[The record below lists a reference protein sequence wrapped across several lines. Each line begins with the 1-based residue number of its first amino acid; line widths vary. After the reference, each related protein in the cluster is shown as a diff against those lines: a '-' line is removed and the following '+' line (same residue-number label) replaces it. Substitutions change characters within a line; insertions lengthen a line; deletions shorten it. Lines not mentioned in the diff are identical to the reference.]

1 MKHKRKMILLAIC
14 LGVLLVGVGI
24 YFWMEYQTYTRV
36 EVVRTYENTGFGN
49 TNYEY
54 CEEGILRYSRDGI
67 VLLSETG
74 EEIWNQPCQMSNPI
88 VEQCGSTVAV
98 GDKQGTTIMVFEKT
112 GMKGEIH
119 TTKPIERLAVSEQG
133 IVCAILKDAEMPMV
147 VCYDAMGNVL
157 VEHKVS
163 FSNAGY
169 PMDVSISDDG
179 KCMLV
184 SYMKVQDSKI
194 VGDIAYYY
202 FENEEQYEVSKMS
215 YEDCVI
221 PVVGFLEKDRS
232 FVATEDVIFFYE
244 GLKEP
249 EEITRVELQ
258 QEMVGIA
265 YSEDLIAMLLRSE
278 GAAGYKL
285 CIYNAEGKLLSSV
298 DVAKEYSNI
307 KIMAE
312 EVILFDGAQCSIFE
326 KNGLKRYEGEMET
339 ELKLMY
345 PLSGIRKYIVV
356 NVNGFQEVRLM
367 K

>member
-14 LGVLLVGVGI
+14 LGALLVGAGI
-24 YFWMEYQTYTRV
+24 YFWMKYQTYTSA

-54 CEEGILRYSRDGI
+54 CKEGILRFSRDGI
-67 VLLSETG
+67 ALLSETG
-74 EEIWNQPCQMSNPI
+74 EEIWNQPCQMSNPV
-88 VEQCGSTVAV
+88 VEQCKSTVAV
-98 GDKQGTTIMVFEKT
+98 GDKQGTTIMVFEKS

-119 TTKPIERLAVSEQG
+119 TTKPIERFAVSEQG

-147 VCYDAMGNVL
+147 VCYDAMGNIL

-169 PMDVSISDDG
+169 PLDVDISKDG

-184 SYMKVQDSKI
+184 SYMKVQNSEI

-202 FENEEQYEVSKMS
+202 FEDEEQYEVSKMS
-215 YEDCVI
+215 YEDSVI
-221 PVVGFLEKDRS
+221 PVVGFLEKERS
-232 FVATEDVIFFYE
+232 FVVTEDMLYFYKS
-244 GLKEP
+244 LREP
-249 EEITRVELQ
+249 EEVARVELQ
-258 QEMVGIA
+258 QEMVGIT
-265 YSEDLIAMLLRSE
+265 YSDDLIAVLLRS
-278 GAAGYKL
+278 GGSTGYEL
-285 CIYNAEGKLLSSV
+285 RIYNAEGKMLSSAEV
-298 DVAKEYSNI
+298 TKEYSNI
-307 KIMAE
+307 KIMEE
-312 EVILFDGAQCSIFE
+312 EVILFDGTQCSIYE

-339 ELKLMY
+339 ELKLMF
-345 PLSGIRKYIVV
+345 PLSGIRKYIMV

>member
-1 MKHKRKMILLAIC
+1 MKHKKKIVLPAIC
-14 LGVLLVGVGI
+14 LGLLLVGVGI
-24 YFWMEYQTYTRV
+24 YFWMKYQTYTSA

-54 CEEGILRYSRDGI
+54 CEEGILRFSRDGI
-67 VLLSETG
+67 ALLSETG
-74 EEIWNQPCQMSNPI
+74 EEVWNQPCQMSNPI

-98 GDKQGTTIMVFEKT
+98 GDKQGTSILVFEKS

-119 TTKPIERLAVSEQG
+119 TTKPIERFAVSEQG
-133 IVCAILKDAEMPMV
+133 IVCAILKDAEIPMV
-147 VCYDAMGNVL
+147 VCYDAMGNIL

-169 PMDVSISDDG
+169 PMDVSISEDG

-221 PVVGFLEKDRS
+221 PVVGFLEKEHS
-232 FVATEDVIFFYE
+232 FVATEKMVLFYE

-249 EEITRVELQ
+249 EEIARVEMQ
-258 QEMVGIA
+258 QEMVGIS
-265 YSEDLIAMLLRSE
+265 YSGNLIAMLMRSDE
-278 GAAGYKL
+278 STGYQLFVYNAAGKML
-285 CIYNAEGKLLSSV
+285 ASV
-298 DVAKEYSNI
+298 DVEKEYSNI
-307 KIMAE
+307 KIVEE
-312 EVILFDGAQCSIFE
+312 EVILFDGVQCSVFE

-339 ELKLMY
+339 EVKLMY
-345 PLSGIRKYIVV
+345 PLSGVRKYIVV
-356 NVNGFQEVRLM
+356 NINGFQEVRLM